1 MEVPQGPRGSPSP
14 SPFPSCT
21 PSPLST
27 SAPSPATSSCCR
39 GWQVRGCPSLQGG
52 VAQGPSPLQGLVL
65 LEGLGAL
72 QAPDED
78 HVCATLWKQLEGH
91 GVLCVH
97 CARKAVSMLFWSFW
111 LDGAGDPED
120 LEVLVMLFKQELS
133 CCGWPVRVWRQST
146 AQALQ

>member
-1 MEVPQGPRGSPSP
+1 MRVCPR
-14 SPFPSCT
+14 
-21 PSPLST
+21 
-27 SAPSPATSSCCR
+27 
-39 GWQVRGCPSLQGG
+39 LQSR
-52 VAQGPSPLQGLVL
+52 VAQCPRPFQGLVRV
-65 LEGLGAL
+65 ESLGAL

-91 GVLCVH
+91 RFLCVH
-97 CARKAVSMLFWSFW
+97 FVRKAVAMLFWSFW